1 MRPSAAPVN
10 GLEMLRHTF
19 ASTPFGVLI
28 LDAEGRHLFANPSA
42 CAILGR
48 TDGELEREHLLTLIH
63 PDQTG
68 EKTFADEVAAFDR
81 LWRGESDAYATDLK
95 CFHPQSGSIWLRL
108 RVGAVHDEF
117 RGTRLFLMQID
128 DISTERRALLEKE
141 QLQDAVRRA
150 EAMAAMGALVGGVAH
165 EVRNPLFGITAT
177 LDAMENRLGNLPEHA
192 RYVQVLR
199 GEAAR
204 MTELMQRLLAFGR
217 PVSTEQQRTSVPE
230 ILRAA
235 ADICS
240 ITAAGKQVRVEIAV
254 VDSADYTLEVDK
266 PRLIGAFQ
274 NLIDNAIQFSAAG
287 GHVMVRLRRIQEP
300 DGDYAL
306 VTVRD
311 AGPGFTAGDE
321 ARIFQ
326 PFFTKRAGGT
336 GLGLSIV
343 KQTIEEHG
351 GAISA
356 ANHPEGG
363 AELSV
368 RLPMPVSA
376 G

>member
-1 MRPSAAPVN
+1 MRTSAAPVN
-10 GLEMLRHTF
+10 GLEILRHTF
-19 ASTPFGVLI
+19 ALTPFGVLI
-28 LDAEGRHLFANPSA
+28 LDGEGRHLYANPAA

-48 TDGELEREHLLTLIH
+48 PDKEIEHEHLLSLIH
-63 PDQTG
+63 PDQSG
-68 EKTFADEVAAFDR
+68 GKTFADEVAAFDK
-81 LWRGESDAYATDLK
+81 LWRSEADAYATDLK

-108 RVGAVHDEF
+108 RIGVVRDEF

-128 DISTERRALLEKE
+128 DISTEKRALLEKE

-199 GEAAR
+199 AEATR

-217 PVSTEQQRTSVPE
+217 PVSTEQQRTTLPE

-254 VDSADYTLEVDK
+254 LDSADYTIEVDK

-274 NLIDNAIQFSAAG
+274 NLIDNAIQFSPAG
-287 GHVMVRLRRIQEP
+287 GQVLVRLRRLQEP
-300 DGDYAL
+300 DSDYAL

-311 AGPGFTAGDE
+311 AGAGFAPGDE
-321 ARIFQ
+321 ARVFQ

-351 GAISA
+351 GTLSA
-356 ANHPEGG
+356 ANHAEGG

-368 RLPMPVSA
+368 RLPLPSSH
-376 G
+376 